1 MYVTVNR
8 ILVMATKDFGQSLKE
23 WRVSQELTQR
33 DLSDAMGVSRG
44 YIGDIEA
51 GRSEPSRNFLIRL
64 QERFGLRADY
74 ILYGAGDP
82 VAPETPAPPPRP
94 APLDQFKLMI
104 CGEEVRKIYAAL
116 GLDLPSETHFKEV
129 VWFYNE
135 LLSRMTDPEDGDEL
149 EALLPDI
156 RQLLKTRLSGST
168 GS

>member
-1 MYVTVNR
+1 M
-8 ILVMATKDFGQSLKE
+8 D
-23 WRVSQELTQR
+23 VSQ
-33 DLSDAMGVSRG
+33 G
-44 YIGDIEA
+44 YISDIEA

-64 QERFGLRADY
+64 QEKFGLRADY
-74 ILYGAGDP
+74 ILYGKGDP

-116 GLDLPSETHFKEV
+116 GLDLPSETHFKEG

-135 LLSRMTDPEDGDEL
+135 LLSRMDDPEDGDEL

-156 RQLLKTRLSGST
+156 IEMLKARLHNSNRPGTTCASWARLSGRPMRGKSIIDR
-168 GS
+168 SIPVIEAVHEDP

>member
-1 MYVTVNR
+1 MV
-8 ILVMATKDFGQSLKE
+8 AGKESGQRLKV
-23 WRVSQELTQR
+23 WRQAMGFSQRRLADELDVSQ
-33 DLSDAMGVSRG
+33 GF
-44 YIGDIEA
+44 IGNIEA

-74 ILYGAGDP
+74 ILYGVGDP
-82 VAPETPAPPPRP
+82 VAPEQPPTPRP

-116 GLDLPSETHFKEV
+116 GLDLPSETHFKEG

-149 EALLPDI
+149 EALLPEVRDLF
-156 RQLLKTRLSGST
+156 RTRLHNDKRS
-168 GS
+168 